1 MGKFLSFLVLGCT
14 AMAVLPVVPSAQ
26 SGLIWQTSFDCPSDW
41 DTSQGITEG
50 QVCNSNDGLTGWGGW
65 TTESGRTDEITIAA
79 NNPLGTGRGF
89 RHWRGGITSNNLI
102 GQNNN
107 GGGVRIDVPGSPRN
121 IWLRYYSR
129 YQQGFRWSAA
139 PNPAAT
145 NKSYGLIYTK
155 ELYIN
160 AGITAGPD
168 FTTAFA
174 GSNGFG
180 LGVVYPGQPTGF
192 SNAPGWNSIMGTVGG
207 PQIGGISP
215 GDGRWHAYEFHFD
228 SVNGTMETWVDGAQ
242 NGRATGRNL
251 SGNPINFILIGSNQ
265 CCVSAQ
271 PDMYTDYDD
280 IAISTTGY
288 IGLIG
293 AGSGG
298 GSSSTLPSAPQNLR
312 VVP

>member
-1 MGKFLSFLVLGCT
+1 MGKFLSFVVLGCT
-14 AMAVLPVVPSAQ
+14 AAAVALFTTVAPSAQ
-26 SGLIWQTSFDCPSDW
+26 SSVLWQTSFDCPSEW
-41 DTSQGITEG
+41 DTNQGMTES
-50 QVCNSNDGLTGWGGW
+50 QVCNPNDGLTGWGGW
-65 TTESGRTDEITIAA
+65 TTEAGRADQITIAA

-89 RHWRGGITSNNLI
+89 RHWRGGITANNLI

-107 GGGVRIDVPGSPRN
+107 GGGVRIDVPNAPRN

-129 YQQGFRWSAA
+129 YQQGFKWSAA

-160 AGITAGPD
+160 AGKVAGPD

-174 GSNGFG
+174 GSDSFG
-180 LGVVYPGQPTGF
+180 LGVVYPGQPVGF
-192 SNAPGWNSIMGTVGG
+192 GGSPGWTSTMGGAAA
-207 PQIGGISP
+207 
-215 GDGRWHAYEFHFD
+215 DGKWHSYEFHFD
-228 SVNGTMETWVDGAQ
+228 SAGGTMETWVDGQLTA
-242 NGRATGRNL
+242 RATGRNL
-251 SGNPINFILIGSNQ
+251 SGGTIDFILIGSNQ
-265 CCVSAQ
+265 CCVAAQ

-280 IAISTTGY
+280 VVISTTGY
-288 IGLIG
+288 IGPIG

-298 GSSSTLPSAPQNLR
+298 SSGSLPSAPQNLR